1 MSKIFP
7 EPTALGFLLLSYHIT
22 LLHITSLHFTEIF
35 YICTILLSY
44 KLELHQEIS
53 KKFFNVVICRFF
65 GYRVIQ
71 IN

>member
-22 LLHITSLHFTEIF
+22 LLHFTEIF

-65 GYRVIQ
+65 GYRIIQ
-71 IN
+71 TN